1 MSSPND
7 MPKAALQSDVARD
20 QDWTTQ
26 IEQMATGDQVALA
39 DFYDLTN
46 RMAFGLILRIMGDRS
61 TAEEVLLDVYTQVWR
76 QADTYRPERGTPLAW
91 LMTIA
96 RTRAL
101 DRLRA
106 GRQEMQRRESLET
119 VADVRSVAADP
130 EEAASTKEQ
139 QRLVRKALTALSDE
153 QRQVIEL
160 AYFSGFSQSEI
171 AAHLGQPLGT
181 VKTRVRLGMIKL
193 REILSPVLG
202 GN

>member
-1 MSSPND
+1 MSLPND
-7 MPKAALQSDVARD
+7 MPKAALQSDVARN

-26 IEQMATGDQVALA
+26 IEQMAAGDQTALA
-39 DFYDLTN
+39 NFYDLTN

-202 GN
+202 EN

>member
-7 MPKAALQSDVARD
+7 MPKAALQSDVARN

-26 IEQMATGDQVALA
+26 IEQMAAGDQAALA
-39 DFYDLTN
+39 NFYDLTN

-130 EEAASTKEQ
+130 EAAASTNEQ

>member
-1 MSSPND
+1 MSLPND
-7 MPKAALQSDVARD
+7 MPKAALQSDVARN

-26 IEQMATGDQVALA
+26 IEQMAAGDQTALA
-39 DFYDLTN
+39 NFYDLTN

-76 QADTYRPERGTPLAW
+76 QADNYRPERGTPLAW

-202 GN
+202 EN

>member
-1 MSSPND
+1 MSLPND
-7 MPKAALQSDVARD
+7 MPKAALQSDVARN

-26 IEQMATGDQVALA
+26 IEQMAAGDQTALA
-39 DFYDLTN
+39 NFYDLTN